1 LTVPT
6 PGRAAALAYR
16 TKQELVY
23 AQLRE
28 SIMRCELA
36 PGHRI
41 VIDELARRLGVS
53 AIPVREALN
62 RLRSDGLVINVP
74 HVGAT
79 VAPIAPESVRE
90 VFTIMEGLEIV
101 ATREAAGRLDDHGL
115 AELEAMLLAMDQT
128 LASGAFE
135 LWSEMNSDFHLAI
148 SSMTGMPLL
157 FEMTERVLRRWDR
170 MRRHYFEGVLVHRAE
185 TAQREHHEIL
195 AAMKAGDRP
204 RLETVVRQHN
214 QGALLDYDEFILR
227 HGDEAGENP

>member
-1 LTVPT
+1 MADAP
-6 PGRAAALAYR
+6 RASLPYR

-23 AQLRE
+23 ARLRE
-28 SIMRCELA
+28 AIMRCELA

-41 VIDELARRLGVS
+41 VIDDLARHLGVS

-62 RLRSDGLVINVP
+62 RLRSEGLVVNVP

-90 VFTIMEGLEIV
+90 VFAIMEGLEIV
-101 ATREAAGRLDDHGL
+101 ATREAAGRLSDGGV
-115 AELEAMLLAMDQT
+115 AELETTLLAMDRA
-128 LASGAFE
+128 LAGGAYE
-135 LWSEMNSDFHLAI
+135 RWSEMNSDLHLTI

-170 MRRHYFEGVLVHRAE
+170 MRRHYFEGVLVPRAE

-195 AAMKAGDRP
+195 AAMKAGDLA

-214 QGALLDYDEFILR
+214 QGAMLDYDDFIRR
-227 HGDEAGENP
+227 HGDRGRAKA